1 MVEKKILIA
10 DDEEDIVNVLEK
22 KFQASGYSVRTAL
35 KGRDAVEIC
44 KKDKPDLVLLDIVMP
59 DMDGYSVAM
68 ALRGTNL
75 LIDVPIIFMT
85 GKELEQSGIEKRIS
99 ELNAYDFITKPC
111 SFEDLLAKIKEII
124 G

>member
-44 KKDKPDLVLLDIVMP
+44 KKDRPDLVLLDIAMP

-85 GKELEQSGIEKRIS
+85 GKELEQSGIEKRVS